1 MKLKVNEKI
10 YGNAGNQNVIS
21 FIEKKESFI
30 LDIGC
35 GAGDN
40 AKILKNLGHHVDGI
54 TLSESEKL
62 IASNYCDEI
71 FIHNLEN
78 GLPNEIKDKKYDYI
92 ICSHVLEHIAFPTKS
107 LDDLYNL
114 AIKNSSTVV
123 IMLLKG
129 DFEYTNDGIMDYTH
143 LRWYTLKSAT
153 NLFQSYGFEIDTSR
167 VEGFLP
173 FHSFLSKLKESQ
185 YNILKKIL
193 YKTSPTFWGSE
204 LVFSLKI
211 K

>member
-1 MKLKVNEKI
+1 
-10 YGNAGNQNVIS
+10 
-21 FIEKKESFI
+21 
-30 LDIGC
+30 
-35 GAGDN
+35 
-40 AKILKNLGHHVDGI
+40 
-54 TLSESEKL
+54 
-62 IASNYCDEI
+62 
-71 FIHNLEN
+71 
-78 GLPNEIKDKKYDYI
+78 LPNEIKDKKYDYI

-123 IMLLKG
+123 IMLPNIMYYKTRLKLLKG